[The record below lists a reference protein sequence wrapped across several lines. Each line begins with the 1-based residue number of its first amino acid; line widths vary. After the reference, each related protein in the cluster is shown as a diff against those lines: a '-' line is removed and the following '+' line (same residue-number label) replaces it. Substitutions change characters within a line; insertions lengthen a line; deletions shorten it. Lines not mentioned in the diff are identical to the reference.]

1 MKEPLLSALFAAM
14 ATGLAIGFQSTLT
27 NWAGRL
33 IGPVRSGLLINFAG
47 GAIAALI
54 VVAAGLLTVSRP
66 IQGLTRS
73 SGMVVVAAGALGLV
87 IIAGAAYALPRVGIA
102 AGLATIIFGQMAVA
116 MLIDTF
122 GWGGAPPL
130 PLRLE
135 RLAGV
140 AMLLIGTWLVLPRQ

>member
-1 MKEPLLSALFAAM
+1 MKESVLSALFVAM
-14 ATGLAIGFQSTLT
+14 ASGVAIGFQSTLT

-54 VVAAGLLTVSRP
+54 VLAAGLLTVARP
-66 IQGLTRS
+66 MQGLTRS
-73 SGMVVVAAGALGLV
+73 ASMVVIAAGALGLV

-102 AGLATIIFGQMAVA
+102 AGLATIIFGQMIVA
-116 MLIDTF
+116 LFVDTF

-130 PLRLE
+130 PLQLE
-135 RLAGV
+135 RIAGV
-140 AMLLIGTWLVLPRQ
+140 AMLLVGTWLVLPRQ

>member
-1 MKEPLLSALFAAM
+1 MKESVLSALFVALGS
-14 ATGLAIGFQSTLT
+14 GLAIGFQVTLT
-27 NWAGRL
+27 NWAVRL
-33 IGPVRSGLLINFAG
+33 IGPARSGLLINLAG

-54 VVAAGLLTVSRP
+54 VLAVGFLTVSRP
-66 IQGLTRS
+66 MQGLTVS
-73 SGMVVVAAGALGLV
+73 SGMVVIAAGALGLV

-102 AGLATIIFGQMAVA
+102 AGLATIILGQMLVA
-116 MLIDTF
+116 LLVDTF

-140 AMLLIGTWLVLPRQ
+140 GILFIGTWLLLPRQ

>member
-1 MKEPLLSALFAAM
+1 MKESVLSALFVAM
-14 ATGLAIGFQSTLT
+14 ASGVAIGFQSTLT

-54 VVAAGLLTVSRP
+54 VLAAGLLTVARP
-66 IQGLTRS
+66 MQGLTRS
-73 SGMVVVAAGALGLV
+73 ASMVVIAAGALGLV

-102 AGLATIIFGQMAVA
+102 AGLATIIFGQMIVA
-116 MLIDTF
+116 LLVDTF

-130 PLRLE
+130 PLQLE

-140 AMLLIGTWLVLPRQ
+140 AMLLVGTWLVLPRQ

>member
-1 MKEPLLSALFAAM
+1 MKEPLFSALFVAM
-14 ATGLAIGFQSTLT
+14 ATGLAIGCQSTLT

-47 GAIAALI
+47 GAIAAI
-54 VVAAGLLTVSRP
+54 IIIAASLLSTSKP
-66 IQGLTRS
+66 IQGLTPS
-73 SGMVVVAAGALGLV
+73 SGAVVILAGALGLA
-87 IIAGAAYALPRVGIA
+87 IIAGAAFALPRVGIA
-102 AGLATIIFGQMAVA
+102 AGLATIILGQMVVA
-116 MLIDTF
+116 LLVDTF

-140 AMLLIGTWLVLPRQ
+140 ALLLLGTWLVLPRQ

>member
-1 MKEPLLSALFAAM
+1 MKESVLSALFVAM
-14 ATGLAIGFQSTLT
+14 ASGVAIGFQSTLT

-54 VVAAGLLTVSRP
+54 VLAAGFLTVARP
-66 IQGLTRS
+66 MQGLTRS
-73 SGMVVVAAGALGLV
+73 ASMVVIAAGALGLV

-102 AGLATIIFGQMAVA
+102 AGLATIIFGQMIVA
-116 MLIDTF
+116 LFVDTF

-130 PLRLE
+130 PLQLE
-135 RLAGV
+135 RIAGV
-140 AMLLIGTWLVLPRQ
+140 AMLLVGTWLVLPRQ